1 MVGGRPSQ
9 LRSKGSKENQEYIL
23 CSAIVVYRLG
33 KGTGS
38 MRTHFQVPPTA
49 ETRTIDVFPGEA
61 QMSDILNPANP
72 SPPQA
77 PTDS

>member
-1 MVGGRPSQ
+1 MFS
-9 LRSKGSKENQEYIL
+9 Y
-23 CSAIVVYRLG
+23 CSLQAGEGNRKHEDTL
-33 KGTGS
+33 
-38 MRTHFQVPPTA
+38 QVPPTA